1 MPDATSKYLNR
12 PTQTLEQAA
21 GDRLIP
27 ELHKIAARQPTFEEY
42 AAELIGLLWRADDLA
57 QCLGLYPS
65 LDSCWWEWHIAL
77 VKVAR
82 EVRAAQ
88 IVRSVGLKWGEALP
102 DWAEP
107 YLQLLAKCRQNLPSP
122 TYDNMF
128 YVRVRDGRALI
139 VHRVG
144 VTGFDKHFWE
154 WVAGAPLPPAPALPI
169 NAEPQG
175 DKHA

>member
-1 MPDATSKYLNR
+1 MR
-12 PTQTLEQAA
+12 TLEQAA
-21 GDRLIP
+21 GDRLIS
-27 ELHKIAARQPTFEEY
+27 ELHKIAARQPTFEAY
-42 AAELIGLLWRADDLA
+42 ATELMGLLLRADDLA
-57 QCLGLYPS
+57 CCLGVHYPS
-65 LDSCWWEWHIAL
+65 LDARWREWHIAL
-77 VKVAR
+77 IKVAR

-88 IVRSVGLKWGEALP
+88 IVRSAGFKWGEPLP
-102 DWAEP
+102 DSAEP
-107 YLQLLAKCRQNLPSP
+107 YLQPLANCRAHLPSS

-144 VTGFDKHFWE
+144 IDRYDNHFWE
-154 WVAGAPLPPAPALPI
+154 WVAGAPLPPAPALPLTLTGI

>member
-42 AAELIGLLWRADDLA
+42 ATELIGLLWRADDLA
-57 QCLGLYPS
+57 QCLGVHYPS

-82 EVRAAQ
+82 EVRAAHV
-88 IVRSVGLKWGEALP
+88 VRSAGFKWGEALP

-107 YLQLLAKCRQNLPSP
+107 YLQLLANCRAHLPSS

-139 VHRVG
+139 VHRAG

-154 WVAGAPLPPAPALPI
+154 WVAGLPAA
-169 NAEPQG
+169 AAAT
-175 DKHA
+175 KS

>member
-1 MPDATSKYLNR
+1 MTKWTDYPIFATARACAEGEIAMPDATS
-12 PTQTLEQAA
+12 T
-21 GDRLIP
+21 DRLIS
-27 ELHKIAARQPTFEEY
+27 ELRKIAAKQPTFEEY
-42 AAELIGLLWRADDLA
+42 ATELIGLLWRANDLA
-57 QCLGLYPS
+57 ECLGIKAES
-65 LDSCWWEWHIAL
+65 LQLKSREWHIAL

-88 IVRSVGLKWGEALP
+88 IIRAAGFKWGEALP

-107 YLQLLAKCRQNLPSP
+107 YLQLLANCRAHLPSS

-139 VHRVG
+139 VHRAG

-154 WVAGAPLPPAPALPI
+154 WVAGLPAA
-169 NAEPQG
+169 AAAT
-175 DKHA
+175 KS